1 MLPYALDVLWSISNW
16 KWRHRL
22 APWVIRIIGWWH
34 LLSIGSGVDTIIIR
48 RWPWMWGGCASI
60 TINLF
65 SVTQTITT
73 ILLAVNTPLRR
84 GGRKV
89 ERGNNRNRWRIFKAT
104 YEEFQVDM
112 VYLLSFGT
120 RRCLGCDMGIIGK
133 ILWQES
139 YVKIAWV
146 AIGLGMAK

>member
-1 MLPYALDVLWSISNW
+1 MAVDVGGMCIHNYQLVQCNTNHNNNSFGREHPLE
-16 KWRHRL
+16 K
-22 APWVIRIIGWWH
+22 GWTK
-34 LLSIGSGVDTIIIR
+34 SRKGY
-48 RWPWMWGGCASI
+48 
-60 TINLF
+60 
-65 SVTQTITT
+65 ITT
-73 ILLAVNTPLRR
+73 GIDEGFSRPHMKNS
-84 GGRKV
+84 K
-89 ERGNNRNRWRIFKAT
+89 F
-104 YEEFQVDM
+104 DM

>member
-1 MLPYALDVLWSISNW
+1 MAVDV
-16 KWRHRL
+16 
-22 APWVIRIIGWWH
+22 
-34 LLSIGSGVDTIIIR
+34 
-48 RWPWMWGGCASI
+48 GGCASI

-146 AIGLGMAK
+146 AIGLGMAKQGLGAWLCYSIFILKTSFLIPKTWLWVPMDRYGPPLCTRTLS